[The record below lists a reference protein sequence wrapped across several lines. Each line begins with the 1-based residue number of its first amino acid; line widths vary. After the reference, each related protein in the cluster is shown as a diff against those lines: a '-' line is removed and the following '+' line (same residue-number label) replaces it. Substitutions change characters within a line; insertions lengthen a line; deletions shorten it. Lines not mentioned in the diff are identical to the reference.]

1 MSIETQKYVV
11 SFPVSSPKRV
21 ARSGFYALAKKHIVK
36 GKRGDAPNLSERVDE
51 IVYGV

>member
-1 MSIETQKYVV
+1 MTTHTQKYVV
-11 SFPVSSPKRV
+11 SFPVSSPNRV
-21 ARSGFYALAKKHIVK
+21 ARPGFYVLAKKHIVK